1 MPDAQTLDLAWAL
14 NVLPNPELKN
24 MGVLPLVPVM
34 LMFMR
39 VLPPCTPDFNVAW
52 REWGSCCKR
61 DMW

>member
-14 NVLPNPELKN
+14 NVLPNPELN
-24 MGVLPLVPVM
+24 HGRPAPRTRNVNVHA
-34 LMFMR
+34 
-39 VLPPCTPDFNVAW
+39 LPPCTPDFNVAW